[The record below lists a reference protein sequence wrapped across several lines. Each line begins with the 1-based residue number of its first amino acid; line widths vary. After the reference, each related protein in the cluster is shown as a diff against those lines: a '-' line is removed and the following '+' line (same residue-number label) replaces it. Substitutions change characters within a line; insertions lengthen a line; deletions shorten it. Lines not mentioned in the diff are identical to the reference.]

1 MNVKLTARNLQ
12 KSDIPVTVIQV
23 FLEKNLLLTMLK
35 CMQLGF
41 LSRHVGSFIGFS
53 RLKLFVKCCKILS
66 SKVILKSLRNV
77 IFS

>member
-1 MNVKLTARNLQ
+1 MNIKLTARNLQ

-23 FLEKNLLLTMLK
+23 FLEKNLILTMLR

-41 LSRHVGSFIGFS
+41 FSRHVGLFIGFS

-66 SKVILKSLRNV
+66 SKVILKSLRNL